1 MTAGDI
7 LRTKYGAS
15 MNATQEA
22 AGQAALNEIA
32 VRIRDVVLAETYERV
47 ATVPMLA
54 HYTSLDAFRSILR
67 SKEMWLSRVLD
78 MNDTSEIVGGA
89 TIIAEGLAEYGP
101 KIFLNP
107 PYAALEVGQQ
117 FDARRPMLE
126 TDTYVLS
133 LCEHGSDEETDRL
146 AMWRAYGHNGNS
158 LCLVLR
164 KDTMLGQK
172 AQGRF
177 AVQWSPIDY
186 QSPAQLKARLRQ
198 RLEQIEDTFRALP
211 KAVAALPPQLLGM
224 LIAQCAVPLVL
235 GHKHVAFRDEREIR
249 FVRSRILQP
258 LVPPDGAGYRTV
270 HSSGRAKSVFV
281 LPLRNYPEF
290 PVNADLSA
298 MLDHI
303 IVGPS
308 HQQDQ
313 MYSEVRDSLDAEGLT
328 QVRIHRSEIPYRA
341 NR

>member
-1 MTAGDI
+1 MAGN
-7 LRTKYGAS
+7 LTRRVPVSGAHD
-15 MNATQEA
+15 EF
-22 AGQAALNEIA
+22 
-32 VRIRDVVLAETYERV
+32 DVLAENLNRMLDRIERLMKGMREVTDSV
-47 ATVPMLA
+47 A
-54 HYTSLDAFRSILR
+54 HDLR
-67 SKEMWLSRVLD
+67 
-78 MNDTSEIVGGA
+78 T
-89 TIIAEGLAEYGP
+89 P
-101 KIFLNP
+101 LN
-107 PYAALEVGQQ
+107 
-117 FDARRPMLE
+117 
-126 TDTYVLS
+126 
-133 LCEHGSDEETDRL
+133 
-146 AMWRAYGHNGNS
+146 
-158 LCLVLR
+158 
-164 KDTMLGQK
+164 
-172 AQGRF
+172 
-177 AVQWSPIDY
+177 
-186 QSPAQLKARLRQ
+186 RLRQ

>member
-1 MTAGDI
+1 
-7 LRTKYGAS
+7 
-15 MNATQEA
+15 MNSTQEA
-22 AGQAALNEIA
+22 EAQAALNEIA
-32 VRIRDVVLAETYERV
+32 VRIRDVVVAETYERV
-47 ATVPMLA
+47 ALVPMLA
-54 HYTSLDAFRSILR
+54 HYTSLDAFRSILS

-89 TIIAEGLAEYGP
+89 TIIAEGLAECGP

-107 PYAALEVGQQ
+107 PYAALEADRQ

-146 AMWRAYGHNGNS
+146 AMWRAYGYNGNG

-164 KDTMLGQK
+164 KDTLLGQK
-172 AQGRF
+172 AQGKF

-258 LVPPDGAGYRTV
+258 LVPPDGAGYRTI
-270 HSSGRAKSVFV
+270 SRSENTRSVFT

-290 PVNADLSA
+290 PVNIELPAL
-298 MLDHI
+298 LDHI
-303 IVGPS
+303 IIGPS
-308 HQQDQ
+308 YQQDQ
-313 MYSEVRDSLDAEGLT
+313 MYREVRNLLDAERLT
-328 QVRIHRSEIPYRA
+328 
-341 NR
+341 